1 MRFLYYSLINVSL
14 VNYIL
19 MIIAF
24 AYENV
29 HSAAEFMLM
38 GGRACE
44 CSFFIDEKIEN
55 KKLKADLT
63 QFTAKLNK

>member
-1 MRFLYYSLINVSL
+1 
-14 VNYIL
+14 

-44 CSFFIDEKIEN
+44 CSFFTEGDSFEGYFYVE
-55 KKLKADLT
+55 LKPSRYLK
-63 QFTAKLNK
+63 FHFSC